1 MARICEIDKG
11 DHETGNFGH
20 TKETQLIFDPDNPK
34 PLTYREF
41 YKKYSSGKEDKFSKK
56 TNGSTEYCVSNFEKD
71 SLIVHIKRTV

>member
-34 PLTYREF
+34 SLTYREF
-41 YKKYSSGKEDKFSKK
+41 KERYFLGKENKFSKF
-56 TNGSTEYCVSNFEKD
+56 TEGSAIYCVPNFEKD